1 MPTMSILMANIA
13 AAVDRTALTENDRR
27 HLHQYA
33 GETFSCYCAG
43 CTQVC
48 EEVLSETIP
57 VGDVMRYLMYARSY
71 GDTHRAREEF
81 ASIPAAI
88 RRQMTRVDYAAAE
101 ARCPRKLPIARL
113 MGEAAR
119 ELA

>member
-13 AAVDRTALTENDRR
+13 AAVDRTSLTENDRR
-27 HLHQYA
+27 HLQYYA
-33 GETFSCYCAG
+33 DQTFSCYCAG
-43 CTQVC
+43 CTQIC
-48 EEVLSETIP
+48 ENSLSASVP
-57 VGDVMRYLMYARSY
+57 LGDVMRYLMYARCY
-71 GDTHRAREEF
+71 GDTHDAKAYF

-88 RRQMTRVDYAAAE
+88 RQQIPRLDYREAE

-113 MGEAAR
+113 MNEAAE